1 MGGRP
6 SQRIALITGA
16 NRGLGFETARQL
28 ARMGLRVLI
37 TARDEAKG
45 HEAAR
50 ALTGEQLDVLFHSL
64 DVTSGRSI
72 TALARF
78 AEREFGR
85 IDVLVNNAG
94 VMLEGESSR
103 PSSSVLP
110 TELETFERTYA
121 ANLFGPVRLCQ
132 TFVPGMRERGFGRVV
147 NVSSGLGQLAEMG
160 GGWPAYRSSKA
171 ALNALTR
178 VLAAE
183 LAGTNV
189 LVNSVDPGWVRTDM
203 GGSGADRS
211 TLEGSDTIV
220 WAGTLPDGGPSGRF
234 FRDRQPIP
242 W

>member
-1 MGGRP
+1 MGGKP
-6 SQRIALITGA
+6 SQRIALVTGA
-16 NRGLGFETARQL
+16 NRGLGFETSRQL

-50 ALTGEQLDVLFHSL
+50 TLANEQLDVLFHAL

-72 TALARF
+72 AALARF

-94 VMLEGESSR
+94 VMLEAESSG
-103 PSSSVLP
+103 PSPGVLP
-110 TELETFERTYA
+110 TDLETFERTYA

-132 TFVPGMRERGFGRVV
+132 TFVAGMRERGFGRVV
-147 NVSSGLGQLAEMG
+147 NVSSGLGQLADMG

-178 VLAAE
+178 VLAAQ

-220 WAGTLPDGGPSGRF
+220 WAATLPDDGPSGRF